1 MLPAMLASPTTVP
14 NPFSIRSAPAFRA
27 TLRSMPPLRVML
39 SLRVLVA
46 TFAALVL
53 VPIASAGCPHQ
64 GGELEVL
71 PPLSTTDEDADRLLR
86 EADRAADEGRVDEA
100 AARYREIVARHG
112 DDRIAPLAHLGLGRL
127 AVGLGRFD
135 EAITELDRAG
145 QGDAVVAERAAL
157 YRGVALH
164 LSGRSA
170 DAVPVLAPL
179 LGHTTDPEE
188 TRLLLDTLATA
199 ALATEQHV
207 MALGAL
213 DARLDATEERERP
226 EVLERIREIAS
237 RRLRDDQIDLAY
249 DTLRRSGH
257 AWRHVAER
265 ALRRAHDTGDLERVR
280 AIAADLTDRGIP
292 LDGALATLVSRAER
306 IAQADVRVI
315 GAILPLSG
323 PAREIGQ
330 RALRGLML
338 AAGTPGHGP
347 QPPDAPLLVFRDD
360 ASDPERAV
368 RAVDELVSVHRAV
381 AIVGPL
387 DPACAEAAAA
397 RAIEL
402 GVPMLSL
409 AASETTVSSPLVFRL
424 YPTLD
429 EELATLLD
437 TAFSRG
443 ARSVAVLHPSTRWGQ
458 RVSASVRRDVEARGG
473 SISADEG
480 YAATATTFTA
490 EVARV
495 AAAHPDAIVIADA
508 GPRIALI
515 APALATVGLWAPGSV
530 PATGPAPARRGHT
543 SVRPRAVQILVPSV
557 GIDARLPA
565 TAGRYLQ
572 GALFAAPF
580 LATPSSAVAGTSTS
594 TPASPGSVAVPT
606 DLSSFTA
613 TYRAQ
618 FQSEPDAFSAYAFD
632 AFGLVRRAVLA
643 GAPGR
648 AEVARWLA
656 TSSAGT
662 PTIGASG
669 GLAAERRPFRAAGLV
684 TLSGTAF
691 APM

>member
-360 ASDPERAV
+360 ASDPRACGARRRRARVGAPCGRDRGSSRSRVRGGCRRARDRARRAHALARRERDH
-368 RAVDELVSVHRAV
+368 REL
-381 AIVGPL
+381 
-387 DPACAEAAAA
+387 AA
-397 RAIEL
+397 R
-402 GVPMLSL
+402 
-409 AASETTVSSPLVFRL
+409 VSSLPDAR
-424 YPTLD
+424 
-429 EELATLLD
+429 
-437 TAFSRG
+437 RG
-443 ARSVAVLHPSTRWGQ
+443 AR
-458 RVSASVRRDVEARGG
+458 D
-473 SISADEG
+473 
-480 YAATATTFTA
+480 
-490 EVARV
+490 VAR
-495 AAAHPDAIVIADA
+495 H
-508 GPRIALI
+508 
-515 APALATVGLWAPGSV
+515 GL
-530 PATGPAPARRGHT
+530 
-543 SVRPRAVQILVPSV
+543 
-557 GIDARLPA
+557 
-565 TAGRYLQ
+565 
-572 GALFAAPF
+572 
-580 LATPSSAVAGTSTS
+580 
-594 TPASPGSVAVPT
+594 
-606 DLSSFTA
+606 
-613 TYRAQ
+613 
-618 FQSEPDAFSAYAFD
+618 
-632 AFGLVRRAVLA
+632 LA
-643 GAPGR
+643 GAR
-648 AEVARWLA
+648 
-656 TSSAGT
+656 
-662 PTIGASG
+662 GASRCSTRARAG
-669 GLAAERRPFRAAGLV
+669 GSA
-684 TLSGTAF
+684 
-691 APM
+691 

>member
-14 NPFSIRSAPAFRA
+14 TNLLSIRFTPAFRA
-27 TLRSMPPLRVML
+27 TLRSMPPLRVTL

-46 TFAALVL
+46 TLAALVAL
-53 VPIASAGCPHQ
+53 PIASAGCPHQ
-64 GGELEVL
+64 GGELQVV

-112 DDRIAPLAHLGLGRL
+112 DDRITPLAHLGLGRL
-127 AVGLGRFD
+127 AVGLGHFE

-199 ALATEQHV
+199 AIATEQHV

-265 ALRRAHDTGDLERVR
+265 ALRRAHDTGDVERVR

-347 QPPDAPLLVFRDD
+347 QAPDAPMLVFRDD

-402 GVPMLSL
+402 GVPIVSL
-409 AASETTVSSPLVFRL
+409 AASEPSTRSPLVFRL

-429 EELATLLD
+429 EELATLVA

-458 RVSASVRRDVEARGG
+458 RVSASVRREVEARGG
-473 SISADEG
+473 TIAADE
-480 YAATATTFTA
+480 A
-490 EVARV
+490 
-495 AAAHPDAIVIADA
+495 
-508 GPRIALI
+508 
-515 APALATVGLWAPGSV
+515 SQN
-530 PATGPAPARRGHT
+530 
-543 SVRPRAVQILVPSV
+543 PRA
-557 GIDARLPA
+557 
-565 TAGRYLQ
+565 
-572 GALFAAPF
+572 
-580 LATPSSAVAGTSTS
+580 
-594 TPASPGSVAVPT
+594 
-606 DLSSFTA
+606 
-613 TYRAQ
+613 
-618 FQSEPDAFSAYAFD
+618 
-632 AFGLVRRAVLA
+632 
-643 GAPGR
+643 
-648 AEVARWLA
+648 
-656 TSSAGT
+656 
-662 PTIGASG
+662 
-669 GLAAERRPFRAAGLV
+669 PFRR
-684 TLSGTAF
+684 LS
-691 APM
+691 

>member
-14 NPFSIRSAPAFRA
+14 TNFLSIRSTLPFRA
-27 TLRSMPPLRVML
+27 ILCSMP
-39 SLRVLVA
+39 SLRARPSLHVLLAIVA
-46 TFAALVL
+46 SLVVL
-53 VPIASAGCPHQ
+53 PIASAGCPHQ
-64 GGELEVL
+64 GGELQVV

-86 EADRAADEGRVDEA
+86 EADRAANEGRVDEA
-100 AARYREIVARHG
+100 AARYRELVARHG

-127 AVGLGRFD
+127 AVGLGHFD
-135 EAITELDRAG
+135 EAIGELDRAG

-213 DARLDATEERERP
+213 DARIDATEERERP

-249 DTLRRSGH
+249 DTLRSSGH

-265 ALRRAHDTGDLERVR
+265 ALRRAHDTGDVERVR

-347 QPPDAPLLVFRDD
+347 QAPDAPMLVFRDD

-368 RAVDELVSVHRAV
+368 RAVDEFVSVHRAV

-397 RAIEL
+397 RAMEL
-402 GVPMLSL
+402 GVPILSL
-409 AASETTVSSPLVFRL
+409 AASDTTVSSPLVFRL

-429 EELATLLD
+429 EELATLL
-437 TAFSRG
+437 AASFSRG

-458 RVSASVRRDVEARGG
+458 RVSASVRREVEARGG
-473 SISADEG
+473 SIVADEA
-480 YAATATTFTA
+480 YAPTATTFTA
-490 EVARV
+490 EVGRV
-495 AAAHPDAIVIADA
+495 AAARPDAIVIADA

-530 PATGPAPARRGHT
+530 PAAAPAPARRGHT
-543 SVRPRAVQILVPSV
+543 AVRPRAVQVLVPSV
-557 GIDARLPA
+557 GMDARLAA
-565 TAGRYLQ
+565 TAGRYLE
-572 GALFAAPF
+572 GAIFAAPF
-580 LATPSSAVAGTSTS
+580 LAPSS
-594 TPASPGSVAVPT
+594 PAAPNAPAPSPTAPLAVPT
-606 DLSSFTA
+606 DLASFVA
-613 TYRAQ
+613 AYRAQ
-618 FQSEPDAFSAYAFD
+618 FQSEPDVFAAYAFD

-648 AEVARWLA
+648 AEVARWLS

-691 APM
+691 SPI